1 MDYYLLADLA
11 GKVGYQLA
19 MTGAETFRVED
30 TVSRILRAY
39 GVECQV
45 FAIPNSLTVSF
56 ETDNGKP
63 MTILRRIGFHGNDLE
78 ALEQLNALSRR
89 ICLEKP
95 PVETAMEWLEETLA
109 RCRVY
114 RPAVFYLGSFL
125 GGLGFALVFGGTLR
139 DCLWAGLMGLIIGG
153 VNRFMNRLEANPFF
167 STIIASFLMAVPA
180 YLAAGFGWLD
190 NPDAAIIGA
199 LMILVPGLL
208 ITNSM
213 RDIIYGDT
221 NSGVIRIVQVFLSAL
236 AIALGTAAAWRITAP
251 VYGVTAVVETMST
264 GYPVWAQALAVF
276 VGCWGFAILFNVHGR
291 GSILCVAG
299 GTMTWMVYLL
309 CQALGCDVYST
320 NLFATIFAA
329 LCSELMAR
337 VRKCPV
343 TPYLVITIF
352 PLLPGAGVYYTMS
365 LGLEGEMLQAVGK
378 GLETAGIA
386 GSLAVG
392 ILLVSTMFRLLTC
405 LRREPHS

>member
-153 VNRFMNRLEANPFF
+153 VNWGLVGIFEFDLVAWLFGGA
-167 STIIASFLMAVPA
+167 ASLVSR
-180 YLAAGFGWLD
+180 
-190 NPDAAIIGA
+190 AIY
-199 LMILVPGLL
+199 ILVAISAVWCITLL
-208 ITNSM
+208 FRN
-213 RDIIYGDT
+213 D
-221 NSGVIRIVQVFLSAL
+221 QKL
-236 AIALGTAAAWRITAP
+236 
-251 VYGVTAVVETMST
+251 VE
-264 GYPVWAQALAVF
+264 VEA
-276 VGCWGFAILFNVHGR
+276 
-291 GSILCVAG
+291 
-299 GTMTWMVYLL
+299 
-309 CQALGCDVYST
+309 
-320 NLFATIFAA
+320 
-329 LCSELMAR
+329 
-337 VRKCPV
+337 
-343 TPYLVITIF
+343 
-352 PLLPGAGVYYTMS
+352 
-365 LGLEGEMLQAVGK
+365 
-378 GLETAGIA
+378 
-386 GSLAVG
+386 
-392 ILLVSTMFRLLTC
+392 
-405 LRREPHS
+405 